1 MRAFVFAIRA
11 FATLQSSVV
20 VAHMMMTDPPP
31 LRSQYN
37 EYSTN
42 ADYDMTSPLAS
53 DGSNYPCKGY
63 LDDTDGKEAV
73 ATWKAGSSQSVTLEG
88 SATHGGGSC
97 QLSISEDDGASFKVI
112 KSFEGGCP
120 TEGPDTLNV
129 DVPSDV
135 SSGTRVLAWTWN
147 NQIGNREYYMN
158 CAMITIE
165 DGGSG
170 LDSYPDVFVAQLS
183 SINSCTVA
191 EGVDVLYPSP
201 GDQVE
206 REDGDSNL
214 GDPTGDCGPVSSSS
228 GSSSS
233 GGSSSGSS
241 SSSSDGS
248 STASGESS
256 AGEPSTT
263 SQITSSATVTDPT
276 SSATMIHYSTLDTDT
291 SYSAGAGASPTSGI
305 GSYPSSS
312 AGTNSSSSAGT
323 DTSAY
328 GKCRLVGQH
337 QPASL
342 WRRRLSSVVRSF
354 GLYSAV

>member
-1 MRAFVFAIRA
+1 MLA
-11 FATLQSSVV
+11 FAFALCVLAALQSSV
-20 VAHMMMTDPPP
+20 VAHMMMSDPPP

-37 EYSTN
+37 KYSTN
-42 ADYDMTSPLAS
+42 ADYDMTSPLTS

-63 LDDTDGKEAV
+63 LDDASGKEPV
-73 ATWKAGSSQSVTLEG
+73 ATWKAGSSQQVTIEG
-88 SATHGGGSC
+88 SANHGGGSC

-120 TEGPDTLNV
+120 TAGPDKLSV

-135 SSGTRVLAWTWN
+135 SSGIRVLAWTWN
-147 NQIGNREYYMN
+147 NQIGNREFYMN

-170 LDSYPDVFVAQLS
+170 LDNYPDVFVAQLS

-214 GDPTGDCGPVSSSS
+214 GKPTGDCGPVSSSNG

-233 GGSSSGSS
+233 GGSSNGGTGTGSGPSS
-241 SSSSDGS
+241 SF
-248 STASGESS
+248 T
-256 AGEPSTT
+256 
-263 SQITSSATVTDPT
+263 
-276 SSATMIHYSTLDTDT
+276 
-291 SYSAGAGASPTSGI
+291 AGAGAGTSHTSGI
-305 GSYPSSS
+305 GSYPTAS
-312 AGTNSSSSAGT
+312 AGTDPSSSAGT

-328 GKCRLVGQH
+328 RKCRLVAQH
-337 QPASL
+337 QAASA
-342 WRRRLSSVVRSF
+342 WRRRLSSVVRSLGF
-354 GLYSAV
+354 HNTV